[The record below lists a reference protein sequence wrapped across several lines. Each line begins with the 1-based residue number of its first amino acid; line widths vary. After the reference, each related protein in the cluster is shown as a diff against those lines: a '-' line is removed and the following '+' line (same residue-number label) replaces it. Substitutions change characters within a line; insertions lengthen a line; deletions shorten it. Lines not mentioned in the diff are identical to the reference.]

1 MTSQINY
8 SAVIETYPVAGQDND
23 SQGFRDNFTSIKT
36 GLEVAANEITN
47 LENSSV
53 LTSVLGS
60 SPPRPVVNDLIG
72 STIQNGLYS
81 QFNGVFYNAGVIS
94 GIVNVNVNNGPIQK
108 FTLSANSVLTFTN
121 WPPTGAYGVIRVMLV
136 TDRSG
141 TYTAN
146 FSTANSGTMKP
157 ATGFTFPI
165 SVGSTGK
172 YEIIEAWTVDH
183 GTNVFIKSVGEY

>member
-8 SAVIETYPVAGQDND
+8 SAVIATYPVAGQDND
-23 SQGFRDNFTSIKT
+23 SQGFRDNFTAIKA

-47 LENSSV
+47 LETSAV
-53 LTSVLGS
+53 LTQVLGS
-60 SPPRPVVNDLIG
+60 SPPTPVVNDLIG
-72 STIQNGLYS
+72 STISNGLYS

-94 GIVNVNVNNGPIQK
+94 GNTNVNLNNGPIQK
-108 FTLSANSVLTFTN
+108 FTLSANSVLNFTN
-121 WPPTGAYGVIRVMLV
+121 WPATGAYGVIRLMLI

-146 FSTANSGTMKP
+146 FSTANSGVIKP
-157 ATGFTFPI
+157 ATGFTIPV
-165 SVGSTGK
+165 SVGVAGK
-172 YEIIEAWTVDH
+172 YEIIEAWSVDY

>member
-60 SPPRPVVNDLIG
+60 SPPVPVVNDLIG

-81 QFNGVFYNAGVIS
+81 QFNGVFYNAGVVS

-108 FTLSANSVLTFTN
+108 FTLSANTVLTFTN
-121 WPPTGAYGVIRVMLV
+121 WPPTGAYGVIRVMIA
-136 TDRSG
+136 TDHSN

-165 SVGSTGK
+165 SVSSTGK
-172 YEIIEAWTVDH
+172 YEVIEAWTVDH